1 MKRKSIIALVLGC
14 LGLGALTTSCE
25 DMLSPDSERHSY
37 TVAQD
42 TLYSYWGILRSLQ
55 NIGER
60 YVVLGECRGD
70 LVDGTTY
77 LSDSINTILNF
88 DMDHATDG
96 SCRYLQAS
104 DYYHVVNSCN
114 AYMAK
119 CDTLRTTGTLKP
131 YMMKEFAQVSAI
143 RAWVYLQLVQVY
155 GEVPFYT
162 TPLLTTKDINDFMSN
177 PSHQT
182 ATADNL
188 ADLLAPQLEQ
198 MYTIEQEYGFPQ
210 YEEYGKENLVCNA
223 QKCMIPVSLILGD
236 LYLTKGD
243 KQSCEKAA
251 QWYYNYFS
259 PKNFQNAGGT
269 LPRGYYSYG
278 YQGEGMDK
286 PVYVHDGTP
295 WTEKGAWS
303 KNTEAITAIPSSTN
317 KLWGTVQ
324 RGVNELF
331 GFASEIRVSSGGEND
346 SVTHAGVSLTP
357 QYDVK
362 QLRASEGYFAQCKAV
377 PFEYYVAASSDAV
390 SGSDNTLELDT
401 IVGDARRSWVQEFY
415 QSYGNGVTNK
425 EYFVTKQ
432 NPGGAFTTVY
442 PMIYRKSMV
451 WLRYAEALNRAGY
464 PSYAFA
470 ILKNGLCNNDT
481 WLPEP
486 EEHYAVKDTLYTSI
500 VCNVKWEDGTTE
512 EVKYEPEIEIKHLAV
527 LEENAVKYIQKL
539 EAEKGMTADDIS
551 TLASSYE
558 ALSYMDY
565 PDPTLASKVICDYIS
580 RQERLNSEGVDFL
593 NFKNNNM
600 YATSASSQVM
610 YRISNTSRNVSMMS
624 YSSPTSGTYITT
636 GIHYH
641 GAGLLKYDEK
651 RSVFNYV
658 EKIIAIAKQN
668 YGKTLTIDDIYDEA
682 NLDIVQDCV
691 EDMIVD
697 EEAMELAFEGTRF
710 FDLMRVAH
718 RRGDASYLAERVSKR
733 TGVKDASLYS
743 KLLSTKN
750 WYFPLPQK

>member
-1 MKRKSIIALVLGC
+1 MKRQSIIALIIGC

-55 NIGER
+55 NVGER

-70 LVDGTTY
+70 LVSGTTY
-77 LSDSINTILNF
+77 LSDSISTILNF
-88 DMDHATDG
+88 DMEHATDG

-114 AYMAK
+114 AYLAK
-119 CDTLRTTGTLKP
+119 CDTLRQTGTLKP
-131 YMMKEFAQVSAI
+131 YMMKEYAQVTAI
-143 RAWVYLQLVQVY
+143 RAWVYLQLIQVY

-162 TPLLTTKDINDFMSN
+162 APLLTTDDINNFMSS
-177 PSHQT
+177 SHPK
-182 ATADNL
+182 ANADNL

-210 YEEYGKENLVCNA
+210 YDEYGKPNLVCHS

-251 QWYYNYFS
+251 QWYYNYIS
-259 PKNFQNAGGT
+259 PKNNQNAGGP

-278 YQGEGMDK
+278 YKGEGMDK
-286 PVYVHDGTP
+286 AEYRHEGTP
-295 WTEKGAWS
+295 WTEKGAWN
-303 KNTEAITAIPSSTN
+303 KNNEAITAIPSSTN

-331 GFASEIRVSSGGEND
+331 GFASEIRVSNGESD
-346 SVTHAGVSLTP
+346 TITYTGVSLTP

-362 QLRASEGYFAQCKAV
+362 QLRASEGYFAQCKSV
-377 PFEYYVAASSDAV
+377 PFEYYIAANEAAV
-390 SGSDNTLELDT
+390 QGSDNTLEVDT
-401 IVGDARRSWVQEFY
+401 IVGDARRAWVQEY
-415 QSYGNGVTNK
+415 NQNYGNGISNK

-464 PSYAFA
+464 PGYAFA

-481 WLPEP
+481 WLPEADT
-486 EEHYAVKDTLYTSI
+486 HYGIKDTLYTEVSVEMTLADASTRI
-500 VCNVKWEDGTTE
+500 DTLRFEPALPHLADVLAEVTAHVE
-512 EVKYEPEIEIKHLAV
+512 EVSQTDEVTASTCNAPRYEV
-527 LEENAVKYIQKL
+527 
-539 EAEKGMTADDIS
+539 G
-551 TLASSYE
+551 SYFNF
-558 ALSYMDY
+558 
-565 PDPTLASKVICDYIS
+565 PDPDRTNNIVCDYIS
-580 RQERLNSEGVDFL
+580 RQERLNSVGVDFL
-593 NFKNNNM
+593 NFKTNSM
-600 YATSASSQVM
+600 YSTSSSSQVM
-610 YRISNTSRNVSMMS
+610 YRISNTSRNVSWIS
-624 YSSPTSGTYITT
+624 YSAPTSGTYITT

-641 GAGLLKYDEK
+641 GAGMLKFDEK

-658 EKIIAIAKQN
+658 DKIISIARNN
-668 YGKTLTIDDIYDEA
+668 YGITLTKDDIYDEA
-682 NLDIVQDCV
+682 NLNIVQDCV
-691 EDMIVD
+691 EDMILD

-733 TGVKDASLYS
+733 NGEKDGTLYG
-743 KLLSTKN
+743 KLLSTAN
-750 WYFPLPQK
+750 WYFPLPVK